1 MNQHWELLLNDT
13 SEMVAEW
20 KVGGR
25 WSKSL
30 SWVLLSETQLT
41 AWLIFYQ
48 LIRIRFKPLT
58 SPSHYQSPTHHHD
71 IGLKFGFSILKG
83 LFPEWE
89 GRLTGSATDL
99 KVGCKIW
106 LGGCLL
112 IFSSLAHMRWSS
124 FCQIYGY
131 IMREKKYQEQ
141 LNGKKNPVN
150 NIIII
155 IITNHNWKRGK
166 ISGLHWQHFKRG
178 PKWQSRN
185 MSLYHQT
192 RHHHQC
198 HRHHCYQH
206 HHHQQHCHQYQQYHH
221 RQQQHPRK

>member
-71 IGLKFGFSILKG
+71 IGLKFGFIILKG
-83 LFPEWE
+83 LFPEWG

-141 LNGKKNPVN
+141 LNGKTSSSSSPIIMGKGAKYRDCIGSISSADPNDNHATCLYTIGSCRNHHLVSRLMPLVLN
-150 NIIII
+150 LNIYKVC
-155 IITNHNWKRGK
+155 WAPC
-166 ISGLHWQHFKRG
+166 Q
-178 PKWQSRN
+178 
-185 MSLYHQT
+185 
-192 RHHHQC
+192 
-198 HRHHCYQH
+198 
-206 HHHQQHCHQYQQYHH
+206 
-221 RQQQHPRK
+221 